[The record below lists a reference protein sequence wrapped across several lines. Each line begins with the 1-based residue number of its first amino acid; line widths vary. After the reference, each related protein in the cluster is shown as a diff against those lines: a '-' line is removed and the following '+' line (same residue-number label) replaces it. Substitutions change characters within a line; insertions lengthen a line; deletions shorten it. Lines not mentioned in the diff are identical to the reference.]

1 MSSTAITVAKARAI
15 AAGGGR
21 TLPSQP
27 LIHGMAATWMPYRLF
42 PYERRLGLRELEAL
56 GAVVV
61 ADDGEAVAL
70 AGDPTRARGRAT
82 YFEAILDQPGR
93 RQLTEQAAVEFAHL
107 DLRETN
113 RARQATRY
121 GPHGI
126 HEYKG
131 KFNPQVVRA
140 LCNVVDA
147 DADVL
152 IDPFCGSGTA
162 LVEGLRLGMGVV
174 GIDHSPIACFIA
186 EAKLSALTSAAKA
199 ELAEELLDL
208 AERCAAAME
217 LGQTGGER
225 VDLRLTLGQSAVTY
239 LERWFTPP
247 AFAALA
253 NAIATLNEDRR
264 YAAGRLALVAL
275 SSILREVSLQLPEDL
290 RVRRR
295 PEPYAAPMLAPLFME
310 AIHGTRRGLL
320 EMEDWPDTTGEWAVR
335 HGSAETTSAYA
346 AAGAGRRLVLTSPPY
361 ATALPYIDTDRL
373 SVVALGLADSSE
385 LLALERSLI
394 GSREWTRPEQLEWDM
409 HQLANR
415 SNLPNAVTA
424 VIADLAQ
431 LNEGPNAGFRRK
443 AVPSL
448 LYRYFA
454 RMGNS
459 LDRWHAV
466 LAPGESAVLIVGHN
480 HTTAGGERIAIP
492 TPELLGHV
500 AESRG
505 FDVHEIIKLETW
517 PRYGLHA
524 ANGVPGEDALVLRR

>member
-1 MSSTAITVAKARAI
+1 MR
-15 AAGGGR
+15 
-21 TLPSQP
+21 
-27 LIHGMAATWMPYRLF
+27 YRLF
-42 PYERRLGLRELEAL
+42 PYERQLGLRELERL
-56 GAVVV
+56 GLQVV
-61 ADDGEAVAL
+61 ADDGHSVTV
-70 AGDPTRARGRAT
+70 AGDAERAIRRAT
-82 YFEAILDQPGR
+82 YFEGFANKLSALEP
-93 RQLTEQAAVEFAHL
+93 TEQATTESAHL
-107 DLRETN
+107 ELRESN
-113 RARQATRY
+113 GIRQATRY

-140 LCNVVDA
+140 LCNVVDV

-162 LVEGLRLGMGVV
+162 LVEGLRLGMDVV

-186 EAKLSALTSAAKA
+186 EAKLSAMTSASKA
-199 ELAEELLDL
+199 ALAEELLDL
-208 AERCAAAME
+208 ADQCAAAME
-217 LGQTGGER
+217 LGQAGGEV
-225 VDLRLTLGQSAVTY
+225 VDLRPTLGQSAVTY
-239 LERWFTPP
+239 LEHWFTPP
-247 AFAALA
+247 AYAALA
-253 NAIATLNEDRR
+253 NAIATLNANRR
-264 YAAGRLALVAL
+264 SAAGRLALVAL

-295 PEPYAAPMLAPLFME
+295 PEPYTAPMLAPLFLE

-320 EMEDWPDTTGEWAVR
+320 EMDDWPDNSGEWAVC
-335 HGSAETTSAYA
+335 HGSAETPDAY
-346 AAGAGRRLVLTSPPY
+346 GATGTGQRLVLTSPPY

-394 GSREWTRPEQLEWDM
+394 GSREWTRPEQLEWDT
-409 HQLANR
+409 HRLENR
-415 SNLPNAVTA
+415 SGLPDTVTSVVA
-424 VIADLAQ
+424 NIGE
-431 LNEGPNAGFRRK
+431 LNEGPDAGFRRK

-454 RMGNS
+454 RMGSS

-466 LAPGESAVLIVGHN
+466 LGPGESAVLIVGHN

-500 AESRG
+500 AETRG
-505 FDVHEIIKLETW
+505 FDVHEMLKLETW

-524 ANGVPGEDALVLRR
+524 ANGVPGEDALVLRRRS